1 MRSNLIF
8 GAAKH
13 IPNRFLLVRA
23 LAKAAR
29 GLHKPGTRIQDTMND
44 VLTRFEATNPIAPH
58 DAVPTTEA
66 VRPRARKTRHVPQRS
81 SNRATVS
88 PIRATPQPIPETTPA
103 QETRKRA

>member
-66 VRPRARKTRHVPQRS
+66 VRSSAKKTRHAQPRN
-81 SNRATVS
+81 SNRALVS
-88 PIRATPQPIPETTPA
+88 PIRETPHPAPETIPA